1 MVKSCLEHIS
11 KLILIG
17 KSLANYLYM
26 YVFYVCIQY
35 MYSMYVSYVC
45 VLCMYFMYVF
55 YLCILCMY
63 STYAFRIFVCK
74 ASWLSRPPGAKI
86 HEKQQMRIQ
95 EGHFLKIALNLDLTL
110 SDDGECPALLI
121 SCGIIDLGAFCVE
134 LWSFFV
140 SNCLLFGKWADLW
153 TLDLLKH

>member
-26 YVFYVCIQY
+26 YVCYVCMLCMYAMYVFCIFYVLYVWYVWYVCTLC
-35 MYSMYVSYVC
+35 MYSMYVFYVC
-45 VLCMYFMYVF
+45 ILCMYLMHALD
-55 YLCILCMY
+55 LCILCMY

-86 HEKQQMRIQ
+86 HENSTCESKDVKSLFKNAMY
-95 EGHFLKIALNLDLTL
+95 LLNL
-110 SDDGECPALLI
+110 S
-121 SCGIIDLGAFCVE
+121 
-134 LWSFFV
+134 
-140 SNCLLFGKWADLW
+140 
-153 TLDLLKH
+153 